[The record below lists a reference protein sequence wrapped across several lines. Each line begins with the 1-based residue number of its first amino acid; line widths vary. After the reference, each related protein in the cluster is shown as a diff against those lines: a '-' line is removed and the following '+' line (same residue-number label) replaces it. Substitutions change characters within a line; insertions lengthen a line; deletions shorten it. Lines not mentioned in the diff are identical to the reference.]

1 MFTCAAAPVS
11 DIRADAP
18 ELAVL
23 MGLQGSGKTSFTRE
37 RFSRTHIHISKDL
50 FPNNRNKARR
60 QLQLMEQAFQ
70 DGRSVVLD
78 NTNPTIEDRAAP
90 IELARRYGATVTG
103 YVFVRDVPA
112 SLERN
117 RGREGKAC
125 VPDVAIYAT
134 AKKWQEPGRAE
145 GFDRLFS
152 VRLTLEGRFEV
163 LPLEA
168 P

>member
-1 MFTCAAAPVS
+1 
-11 DIRADAP
+11 
-18 ELAVL
+18 

-37 RFSRTHIHISKDL
+37 RFSGTHVHISKDL
-50 FPNNRNKARR
+50 FPNNRNRARR

-78 NTNPTIEDRAAP
+78 NTNPAAQDRAAP
-90 IELARRYGATVTG
+90 IELARRSGATVTG
-103 YVFVRDVPA
+103 YVFVRDIPA

-117 RGREGKAC
+117 RRREGRAR

-134 AKKWQEPGRAE
+134 AKKWQEPGWAE
-145 GFDRLFS
+145 GFERLSS
-152 VRLTLEGRFEV
+152 VRLTPEGRFEV